1 MRTDAVRQATTP
13 HAATATRPTAAV
25 RSATSSQASGSV
37 PTDSVATGAMSQAS
51 TNPLIRVDRLIRD
64 LRSGNVRYAP
74 EIAAKTRPTE
84 LTASNFPC
92 QKYVVHAG
100 AQPLDARKLPTEIV
114 PKGSE
119 SRYRDAVTVDSK
131 LTAKETRRDLETRV
145 DRVHD
150 QANELARQKTE
161 SVMFWVE
168 GDNAD
173 GKDGT
178 LGHLFS
184 LNPLTTTGV
193 KAFKAPS
200 AEEKQHEPNW
210 RVMQS
215 LAGPGQ
221 IGFHNRTAY
230 GDVAFATKDEASR
243 AQRLADIKELEYG
256 LTMGLPM
263 TPEGHIALPDANGL
277 VDPSALQRP
286 PMRFIKILLN
296 VSKPE
301 QAARLAERLMNNE
314 KADKISPADLEGHAR
329 HDEVQTAFANAFAAT
344 STPWAPSYIIPHDNK
359 ETGWRKMAEIVDEVL
374 EDMNPQRPGTTMSM
388 AERQALAAPLLEE
401 AAKARRS

>member
-1 MRTDAVRQATTP
+1 MRTDAIRHASASHTTAAP
-13 HAATATRPTAAV
+13 SSPTHTPAATGTRTASAAV
-25 RSATSSQASGSV
+25 VDTMSASPSAD
-37 PTDSVATGAMSQAS
+37 PIA
-51 TNPLIRVDRLIRD
+51 RVDRLISD
-64 LRSGNVRYAP
+64 IRSGNVRYAP
-74 EIAAKTRPTE
+74 EIAAKTRQSE
-84 LTASNFPC
+84 LTASSFPC
-92 QKYVVHAG
+92 QKYVIDAG
-100 AQPLDARKLPTEIV
+100 KQPLDARALPTEIV
-114 PKGSE
+114 AKGDE

-131 LTAKETRRDLETRV
+131 LTAKETRQELEARV
-145 DRVHD
+145 DSIHD

-178 LGHLFS
+178 LGHVFS

-193 KAFKAPS
+193 KAFKAPTT
-200 AEEKQHEPNW
+200 EEKQHEPNW

-230 GDVAFATKDEASR
+230 GDVVFAAKDDAAR
-243 AQRLADIKELEYG
+243 AQRVADIKEMEYG

-277 VDPSALQRP
+277 VDPSAIQRP
-286 PMRFIKILLN
+286 PMRFVKVLLN

-301 QAARLAERLMNNE
+301 QAARLAERLLNDE
-314 KADKISPADLEGHAR
+314 KADKISPADIEGHAR

-344 STPWAPSYIIPHDNK
+344 STPWAPSYLIPHDNK

-374 EDMNPQRPGTTMSM
+374 ADINPQRPGTAMSM
-388 AERQALAAPLLEE
+388 AERQALAAPLLAE
-401 AAKARRS
+401 AASARR